1 MRSSRIK
8 KKIRIAIGAENET
21 FNIHFFTVQ
30 QNYSLSFSMLIVHKI
45 NPKVKPTIIKD
56 EVKESETY
64 EEASQNTA

>member
-1 MRSSRIK
+1 
-8 KKIRIAIGAENET
+8 
-21 FNIHFFTVQ
+21 
-30 QNYSLSFSMLIVHKI
+30 MLIVHKI